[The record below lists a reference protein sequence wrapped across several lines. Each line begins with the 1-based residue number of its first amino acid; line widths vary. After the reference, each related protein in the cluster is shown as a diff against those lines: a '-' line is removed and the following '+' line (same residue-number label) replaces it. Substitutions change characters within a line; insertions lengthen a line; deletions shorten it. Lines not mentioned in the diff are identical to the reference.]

1 MYACNSSN
9 IPLPCVACLSLLMQC
24 RDLVRGLAPAAVEW
38 LRVNADP
45 QTICGSID
53 VCGATPH
60 MPSLLKV

>member
-1 MYACNSSN
+1 MYACNSFN
-9 IPLPCVACLSLLMQC
+9 IPLTLCGLPSLLMQC

-45 QTICGSID
+45 QTMCGSID

-60 MPSLLKV
+60 MPSLFNV